1 MSYEEN
7 KSKRFDYIDLIKA
20 IDIFFVIMIHN
31 YKASVD
37 FVVSPSLK
45 TYISFIVRLMIEGVP
60 LFVTVNGFLII
71 NKRLDLRKHIKKIMK
86 ILLIIFIWSLIY
98 IIIFSKGNISAKE
111 IIHNILTVDINNEYS
126 GILWFLQNLIT
137 LYLLYPILNI
147 VHDNNKKV
155 YNYFFIVVVFFTI
168 GTKSL
173 DMIFNLLNL
182 YNIND
187 YTYWLSDCIQHYNPI
202 SNGAFILYFMLGGY
216 IYENKELLLK
226 NKNKIFIITL
236 LITIVSIS
244 YGIFVSD
251 INKSF
256 YSSNYL
262 YCSLA
267 MVMYI
272 LSIFIVSFKFKN
284 NNFFT
289 RIICSI
295 GKNSM
300 GIYLVHIIVVKL
312 VSEYITFVSL
322 GKTIISSIIIVFI
335 CLCITIV
342 LRKIPYVNKIITI

>member
-1 MSYEEN
+1 
-7 KSKRFDYIDLIKA
+7 
-20 IDIFFVIMIHN
+20 
-31 YKASVD
+31 
-37 FVVSPSLK
+37 
-45 TYISFIVRLMIEGVP
+45 
-60 LFVTVNGFLII
+60 
-71 NKRLDLRKHIKKIMK
+71 
-86 ILLIIFIWSLIY
+86 
-98 IIIFSKGNISAKE
+98 
-111 IIHNILTVDINNEYS
+111 
-126 GILWFLQNLIT
+126 
-137 LYLLYPILNI
+137 
-147 VHDNNKKV
+147 
-155 YNYFFIVVVFFTI
+155 
-168 GTKSL
+168 
-173 DMIFNLLNL
+173 
-182 YNIND
+182 
-187 YTYWLSDCIQHYNPI
+187 
-202 SNGAFILYFMLGGY
+202 MLGGY

-335 CLCITIV
+335 CLCITIG

>member
-1 MSYEEN
+1 
-7 KSKRFDYIDLIKA
+7 
-20 IDIFFVIMIHN
+20 
-31 YKASVD
+31 
-37 FVVSPSLK
+37 
-45 TYISFIVRLMIEGVP
+45 
-60 LFVTVNGFLII
+60 
-71 NKRLDLRKHIKKIMK
+71 
-86 ILLIIFIWSLIY
+86 
-98 IIIFSKGNISAKE
+98 
-111 IIHNILTVDINNEYS
+111 
-126 GILWFLQNLIT
+126 
-137 LYLLYPILNI
+137 
-147 VHDNNKKV
+147 
-155 YNYFFIVVVFFTI
+155 
-168 GTKSL
+168 
-173 DMIFNLLNL
+173 MIFNLLNL

>member
-20 IDIFFVIMIHN
+20 IAIFFVIMIHN

-155 YNYFFIVVVFFTI
+155 YNYFYGVLI
-168 GTKSL
+168 
-173 DMIFNLLNL
+173 
-182 YNIND
+182 
-187 YTYWLSDCIQHYNPI
+187 
-202 SNGAFILYFMLGGY
+202 AFYDF
-216 IYENKELLLK
+216 
-226 NKNKIFIITL
+226 
-236 LITIVSIS
+236 
-244 YGIFVSD
+244 
-251 INKSF
+251 
-256 YSSNYL
+256 
-262 YCSLA
+262 
-267 MVMYI
+267 
-272 LSIFIVSFKFKN
+272 
-284 NNFFT
+284 
-289 RIICSI
+289 
-295 GKNSM
+295 
-300 GIYLVHIIVVKL
+300 
-312 VSEYITFVSL
+312 
-322 GKTIISSIIIVFI
+322 
-335 CLCITIV
+335 
-342 LRKIPYVNKIITI
+342 